1 MPEGQMRGQPLRISP
16 SSPPHPALRATF
28 SPAGRRNMPHRLGRE
43 TARTQADNIL
53 YIHARF
59 SAARAKNLR

>member
-1 MPEGQMRGQPLRISP
+1 
-16 SSPPHPALRATF
+16 
-28 SPAGRRNMPHRLGRE
+28 MPHRLGRE

-59 SAARAKNLR
+59 SAARGKNLR

>member
-1 MPEGQMRGQPLRISP
+1 MVSPPSP
-16 SSPPHPALRATF
+16 SHPALRATF

-43 TARTQADNIL
+43 TARTRADNIP

-59 SAARAKNLR
+59 SAARAKKLR